1 MEYDEEDVWGRHGN
15 VRLIQWMVHEN
26 FLRDLRL
33 CPRCDGN
40 MNLERSTLF
49 KKDKYCWKCSNS
61 RCKLR
66 RSVRG
71 GSFFEDSRL
80 SLRKLILIV
89 INFAAGSAAYNTAN
103 RLGINRKSVGR
114 VYKEMRARWR
124 QDLARDPISFTNGFE
139 FEVDELF
146 LHHIRR
152 DDGTH
157 GTQWIMG
164 ILERVTG
171 KVIYFRIPDRS
182 ALTMI
187 PPIIAGVPN
196 GSFVYTD
203 DWSSYSSLVG
213 LPYYH
218 HSVNHSAG
226 EYQRWDQVG
235 NFWLNVHINTLE
247 GVNGVVRLK
256 FHNKQNITFQRI
268 DMYLDEIMYRR
279 SGRSLFDPIKIF
291 H

>member
-1 MEYDEEDVWGRHGN
+1 MEYDEQEVYSYHGN
-15 VRLIQWMVHEN
+15 HRLIRWMIRGR
-26 FLRDLRL
+26 FLRDLSQ
-33 CPRCDGN
+33 CPRCDDN
-40 MNLERSTLF
+40 MHLERSSKF
-49 KKDKYCWKCSNS
+49 EKDKYCWKCANY
-61 RCKLR
+61 RCKRR

-71 GSFFEDSRL
+71 GSFFEYSDM
-80 SLRKLILIV
+80 SLRKLMIIAV
-89 INFAAGSAAYNTAN
+89 NFAAGSSSNNTAN
-103 RLGINRKSVGR
+103 RIRVHRHSVGR
-114 VYKEMRARWR
+114 VYKAMRARWR
-124 QDLARDPISFTNGFE
+124 EDLARDPISFTNGFE

-146 LHHIRR
+146 LHHIRL
-152 DDGTH
+152 DDGSH

-164 ILERVTG
+164 LLERATG

-182 ALTMI
+182 AMTLI
-187 PPIIAGVPN
+187 PPVIAAVPN

-203 DWSSYSSLVG
+203 DWPSYNSLES

-247 GVNGVVRLK
+247 GVNGIVRRK
-256 FHNKQNITFQRI
+256 FHNKQNITFDRI
-268 DMYLDEIMYRR
+268 DMYLDEVMYRR